1 MNEKPLPLAL
11 NPTDYI
17 LIVDDL
23 PDNLRILSGF
33 LSDHGFQVRCAK
45 SGLMALRGIEK
56 SPPNLVLLDINMP
69 EMDGYEVCRRLKARE
84 QTREIPVIFL
94 SALDD
99 VLDKVKAFEVGGADY
114 ISKPFQVK
122 EVLVRI
128 QHQLALRAA
137 KQEIC
142 QLNLELEQR
151 VDQRTAQLTEEIKNR
166 TQAEKL
172 LRESEQKLESILNAL
187 EEVVW
192 SMTVPSS
199 DVLAGENHEF
209 LYVNQAVER
218 IYGYP
223 PSSFFKNPTL
233 RLELIHP
240 LDRELF
246 QQESLRLQEQGS
258 LDLQY
263 RILHPNGEIRWLT
276 ERRQLICDEGG
287 TPIRVDSIISDI
299 TQKQKIEAQL
309 RHDALHDGLTGL
321 PNRTLFMDRV
331 EQAIKRSQR
340 YPNYLFA
347 VLFIDLDRFKTINDS
362 FGHAVGDQLLIR
374 ISRLLRSS
382 LREIDMVAR
391 LGGDEFTILLEDLHN
406 LAEAMSTAERLL
418 AKLSLPVMEI
428 EGQSLFTGASIGLV
442 LSSTGY
448 HDSSSLLRDAD
459 IAMYRA
465 KSQGKGCYVVFDRKM
480 YDQTAVVSKIE
491 RDLYKALERQEFL
504 LYYQPIVDLQENRLH
519 GFEALVRWNHP
530 EQGLISPAEF
540 IPIAEEIGLI
550 VPLGRWVLREACRQL
565 RDWQIQFP
573 EIPRLKM
580 SVNVSGREI
589 QTPDWMD
596 ELDQILTDTGLDP
609 NCLSLEITESF
620 LIDRGETTLA
630 LFSQLKSR
638 GISLS
643 IDDFGTG
650 YSSLSAL
657 HRFPIDTLK
666 IDRSFINNI
675 HVGRDSFEI
684 TRIIIALA
692 HVLNMGVIA
701 EGVETTRQSE
711 ILTTLGCEFVQ
722 GYLFSKPLNCQQ
734 TETLIAQFR

>member
-1 MNEKPLPLAL
+1 
-11 NPTDYI
+11 
-17 LIVDDL
+17 
-23 PDNLRILSGF
+23 
-33 LSDHGFQVRCAK
+33 
-45 SGLMALRGIEK
+45 
-56 SPPNLVLLDINMP
+56 
-69 EMDGYEVCRRLKARE
+69 
-84 QTREIPVIFL
+84 
-94 SALDD
+94 
-99 VLDKVKAFEVGGADY
+99 
-114 ISKPFQVK
+114 
-122 EVLVRI
+122 VLVRI